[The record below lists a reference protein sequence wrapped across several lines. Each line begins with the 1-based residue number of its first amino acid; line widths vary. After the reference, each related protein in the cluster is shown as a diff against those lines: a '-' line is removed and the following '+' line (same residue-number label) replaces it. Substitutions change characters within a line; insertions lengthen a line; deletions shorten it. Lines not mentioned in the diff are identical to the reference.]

1 MSCCYSNRTR
11 FGLSLQLAGMG
22 LTGSGFAQ
30 RLAEGSSSKTNNPG
44 LCWCCTSW
52 LPAPPAGNCH
62 PRRIRMRSHALAAV
76 LNTTYGIKPR
86 GRKARAQTAGYELA
100 LSLRHSESG
109 YTNFVREHSSCNALR
124 YSCCSLGE
132 GDLSLALL
140 HVAETLRSQQS
151 ILLVHLKLTS
161 GVAIQM
167 LMRHPR
173 PLLYLEV
180 PGGRDTVCSPSTI
193 WGRDDSVQ

>member
-1 MSCCYSNRTR
+1 MASACSSQAWGSRAR
-11 FGLSLQLAGMG
+11 GLLRG
-22 LTGSGFAQ
+22 
-30 RLAEGSSSKTNNPG
+30 
-44 LCWCCTSW
+44 W
-52 LPAPPAGNCH
+52 LRAPPAKPTTQGCAGAA
-62 PRRIRMRSHALAAV
+62 PAGSLPLRLATAIPAGSGCVAMPWLLFSTQRMG
-76 LNTTYGIKPR
+76 LNHG

-109 YTNFVREHSSCNALR
+109 YTNFVREHSSCNVLR